1 MVVANANK
9 DHHLNSGESHSA
21 GGSNSS
27 GSPIE
32 KRKNNIRK
40 KEKLD

>member
-9 DHHLNSGESHSA
+9 HNLNSGESPSA

-32 KRKNNIRK
+32 KRKKNIAIIK
-40 KEKLD
+40 AVI